1 MPEPSLMPENR
12 QDILNIILQRKAEEI
27 SERSKKAG
35 TQEIQSRAEA
45 ADPVRGFI
53 AGIEKRLANHQ
64 PAVIAEIKKASP
76 SKGLLR
82 QQFDPAAIAQ
92 SYAAHGATCLSVLT
106 DKDFFQGSEEY
117 LQQARHACS
126 LPVIRKDFIID
137 PYQVF
142 EARAINSD
150 CILLIVAALDDEKLH
165 ALFRQAHELHMDVLM
180 EVHDD
185 AELERALATGARL
198 IGINNRNLRTFE
210 TRLSTTIDML
220 GQIPDDRIVVTES
233 GIHTVEDVKLM
244 REHNVNAFLVG
255 EAFMKAA
262 DPGEKLAELFQFNN

>member
-27 SERSKKAG
+27 SERSKKVG
-35 TQEIQSRAEA
+35 TQEIQSRAEV

-180 EVHDD
+180 EVHDN